1 MSNKKVEELT
11 VIVDKSLRERII
23 EAKTW
28 IDRAEIHL
36 KADKQ
41 LECVNAM
48 VQVGY
53 VMAFTEQQMELVNIV
68 ALKESVN

>member
-28 IDRAEIHL
+28 IDRAEVHL
-36 KADKQ
+36 KNGKQ
-41 LECVNAM
+41 LDCVQAM

-53 VMAFTEQQMELVNIV
+53 ITSFTEEQMGLVNIV
-68 ALKESVN
+68 ALKELIN